1 VLFEASNS
9 HVSVAASLMALFLT
23 WVVLLAISMIG
34 RKKRA
39 KAGDRLSRVR
49 RLVLPRAR

>member
-1 VLFEASNS
+1 
-9 HVSVAASLMALFLT
+9 MALFLT

-39 KAGDRLSRVR
+39 KSGDRQPDQTAGPPEGQVR
-49 RLVLPRAR
+49 HK